1 MPRRL
6 LFTAISALLSAQ
18 VLTAGLSQNTS
29 RDTSTPFRTVRGTVV
44 ASNTDST
51 PLRRVRVVVTGGT
64 IVASPAYTDDFGR
77 FQILVPAKTAS
88 ALTFTK
94 AGFAPHVT
102 SPTVAAPASDLR
114 IALAAGAAVM
124 GRVTDQYG
132 DPLVTRVHVR
142 RMADE
147 AGRSAQDDEWAAD
160 SDDLG
165 EFRVGSLPAGRFEV
179 RVVQPSAPGSGD
191 APRPSS
197 GGPVFVD
204 LRAGEET
211 TLNFVEETQPADP
224 RGRVIGSS
232 RTPVLENGGAIS
244 GRVLGSDARAVG
256 GAFVTLTAGIEGAR
270 ETTTDPEGRYEFTG
284 LPAGSYRVTAAKLGT
299 ALTMRGRPA
308 EVTITDRPVLSGINV
323 EMQRPSAVIG
333 SVVDHFGEPMEG
345 LTVELWRPVLSDGR
359 RMLKRPEAVP
369 PRRTDDRGLFRLFR
383 VAAGEYYVTAG
394 EEARSGRNTVEGP
407 DSSLRVYYPGT
418 SVVAEAV
425 VVRVAPGL
433 DAAGIHITHAPPT
446 GGRVYG
452 SAFDSRG
459 QPLRFPVTLIRQ
471 FRARVFH
478 GPCAMA
484 PLVAVRLEQASW
496 CRRRVPRTCAASGRL
511 LGHRGRSSR
520 GEGTA
525 GRGGARGAGQI
536 RPADHVV
543 RGAALRSRSS
553 ARPAVAARVEGQHV
567 RCTPPLDIRAR
578 EQRYCCMVVL
588 PYGKDDLFAGRRDGP
603 HAAHDCGTQAK
614 AAERRRA

>member
-1 MPRRL
+1 MPRRF

-29 RDTSTPFRTVRGTVV
+29 RDTGTPFRTVRGAVV
-44 ASNTDST
+44 AGNTDAT

-64 IVASPAYTDDFGR
+64 IVASPAYTDDYGR
-77 FQILVPAKTAS
+77 FEILVPATAAY

-94 AGFAPHVT
+94 AGFAPHVS

-114 IALAAGAAVM
+114 IALAAGAAVV

-147 AGRSAQDDEWAAD
+147 AGRSAQNGEWAAD

-179 RVVQPSAPGSGD
+179 RV
-191 APRPSS
+191 
-197 GGPVFVD
+197 
-204 LRAGEET
+204 
-211 TLNFVEETQPADP
+211 
-224 RGRVIGSS
+224 
-232 RTPVLENGGAIS
+232 
-244 GRVLGSDARAVG
+244 
-256 GAFVTLTAGIEGAR
+256 GAFVILTAGIEGAR
-270 ETTTDPEGRYEFTG
+270 ETATDPEGRYEFAG

-308 EVTITDRPVLSGINV
+308 EVMITDRQVLSGINV

-333 SVVDHFGEPMEG
+333 TVVDHFGEPMEG

-359 RMLKRPEAVP
+359 RMLRRPEAVP
-369 PRRTDDRGLFRLFR
+369 PRRTDDRGRYRLFR
-383 VAAGEYYVTAG
+383 ATAGEYYVTAG
-394 EEARSGRNTVEGP
+394 EEARSRRNAVEGP

-425 VVRVAPGL
+425 AVRVAAGL
-433 DAAGIHITHAPPT
+433 DAADIHITHAPPT

-459 QPLRFPVTLIRQ
+459 SRCDFP
-471 FRARVFH
+471 
-478 GPCAMA
+478 
-484 PLVAVRLEQASW
+484 
-496 CRRRVPRTCAASGRL
+496 
-511 LGHRGRSSR
+511 
-520 GEGTA
+520 
-525 GRGGARGAGQI
+525 
-536 RPADHVV
+536 
-543 RGAALRSRSS
+543 
-553 ARPAVAARVEGQHV
+553 
-567 RCTPPLDIRAR
+567 
-578 EQRYCCMVVL
+578 
-588 PYGKDDLFAGRRDGP
+588 
-603 HAAHDCGTQAK
+603 
-614 AAERRRA
+614 

>member
-1 MPRRL
+1 
-6 LFTAISALLSAQ
+6 
-18 VLTAGLSQNTS
+18 
-29 RDTSTPFRTVRGTVV
+29 
-44 ASNTDST
+44 
-51 PLRRVRVVVTGGT
+51 
-64 IVASPAYTDDFGR
+64 
-77 FQILVPAKTAS
+77 
-88 ALTFTK
+88 
-94 AGFAPHVT
+94 
-102 SPTVAAPASDLR
+102 
-114 IALAAGAAVM
+114 
-124 GRVTDQYG
+124 
-132 DPLVTRVHVR
+132 
-142 RMADE
+142 
-147 AGRSAQDDEWAAD
+147 
-160 SDDLG
+160 
-165 EFRVGSLPAGRFEV
+165 
-179 RVVQPSAPGSGD
+179 
-191 APRPSS
+191 
-197 GGPVFVD
+197 VFVD

-369 PRRTDDRGLFRLFR
+369 PRRTDDRGRYRLFR
-383 VAAGEYYVTAG
+383 VTAGEYYVTAG
-394 EEARSGRNTVEGP
+394 EEARSRRNAVEGP

-425 VVRVAPGL
+425 AVRVAAGL

-459 QPLRFPVTLIRQ
+459 QPLRFPVTLIERSRAGRPIQ
-471 FRARVFH
+471 AERMARVRDDGAFEFQNVPPGDYVVQATFRPTPGRPRELGIAFVTVAALDAPPVTLRTSRGTRVRGRVVFEGDTARVRPDSFGVAAH
-478 GPCAMA
+478 PSDPDYAETGMDTPSAGVGDDGTVELYLQGPMRITSAAVPEGWWLKSATIGGVDAADNPYTFAANGEPVAMTLVFA
-484 PLVAVRLEQASW
+484 DAGSGVSGRVVDDRGRAVRDSFVLAFSTDSARWHPRSRYVRRWRPGADGAFRGPALPGGDYWVIAVDRLEGRELQDVEVLEALEKSAQRITLYEGQRLVRDLPLV
-496 CRRRVPRTCAASGRL
+496 
-511 LGHRGRSSR
+511 
-520 GEGTA
+520 
-525 GRGGARGAGQI
+525 
-536 RPADHVV
+536 
-543 RGAALRSRSS
+543 
-553 ARPAVAARVEGQHV
+553 
-567 RCTPPLDIRAR
+567 
-578 EQRYCCMVVL
+578 QR
-588 PYGKDDLFAGRRDGP
+588 
-603 HAAHDCGTQAK
+603 
-614 AAERRRA
+614 